1 MNIDNESISLNKK
14 VVYDLTAFSH
24 LDYPDHLSCIIW
36 IAGCP
41 LRCQYCYNKDI
52 VFAKRGKYSFND
64 ILDFLD
70 NRVGLLDGVVL
81 SGGEATSVDLVP
93 FCKQVKQKGFKIKL
107 DTSGVNF
114 KQVRRLVELDLVD
127 YIALD
132 YKAPKY
138 KFKAITGSSISK
150 FEIFEDTLKY
160 LIKANFNF
168 EVRTTIHTDLLDEND
183 INFIIDDLKNKNYQS
198 IYYLQNYLNTDTTI
212 ENIKEQNSLIN
223 LNKISN
229 KNDKIT
235 IKYRNY

>member
-1 MNIDNESISLNKK
+1 VSIDNENNLLNKK

-52 VFAKRGKYSFND
+52 VFAKNGKYSFND

-70 NRVGLLDGVVL
+70 TRVNLLDGVVL
-81 SGGEATSVDLVP
+81 SGGEATSVNLVP
-93 FCKQVKQKGFKIKL
+93 FCKKVKQKGFKIKL

-114 KQVRRLVELDLVD
+114 KQVKKLVELDLID

-138 KFKAITGSSISK
+138 KFKAITGSSVSK

-160 LIKANFNF
+160 LIKTNFDF
-168 EVRTTIHTDLLDEND
+168 EIRTTIHTDLLDEDD
-183 INFIIDDLKNKNYQS
+183 INFIIDDLIVKNYNGTF
-198 IYYLQNYLNTDTTI
+198 YLQNYLDTDTTI
-212 ENIKEQNSLIN
+212 CNIKGQNKVLN
-223 LNKISN
+223 LEKLNSK
-229 KNDKIT
+229 KAT
-235 IKYRNY
+235 IELKYRNF

>member
-1 MNIDNESISLNKK
+1 MNIDNESNLLNKK

-24 LDYPDHLSCIIW
+24 LDYPNHLSCIIW
-36 IAGCP
+36 ISGCP

-52 VFAKRGKYSFND
+52 VFAKNGQYSFND
-64 ILDFLD
+64 ILNFLD
-70 NRVGLLDGVVL
+70 NRVGLLDGIVL

-114 KQVRRLVELDLVD
+114 KQIKKLVELDLIN

-138 KFKAITGSSISK
+138 KFQTITGSNIAK

-160 LIKANFNF
+160 LIKTNLNF
-168 EVRTTIHTDLLDEND
+168 EVRTTIHTDLLNEDD
-183 INFIIDDLKNKNYQS
+183 INFIIDDLKNKNYQG
-198 IYYLQNYLNTDTTI
+198 IYYLQNYLDTNTTI
-212 ENIKEQNSLIN
+212 GNIKGQNKVLN
-223 LNKISN
+223 LEKLNS
-229 KNDKIT
+229 KNAT
-235 IKYRNY
+235 IELKYRNF

>member
-1 MNIDNESISLNKK
+1 VSIDNDFNLLNKK

-52 VFAKRGKYSFND
+52 VFAKNGKYSFND

-70 NRVGLLDGVVL
+70 TRINLLDGVVL

-93 FCKQVKQKGFKIKL
+93 FCKKVKQKGFKIKL

-114 KQVRRLVELDLVD
+114 KQIKQLVELDLVD

-138 KFKAITGSSISK
+138 KFQTITNSTISK

-160 LIKANFNF
+160 LIKTNFNF
-168 EVRTTIHTDLLDEND
+168 EVRTTIHTDLLDEDD
-183 INFIIDDLKNKNYQS
+183 INCIIDDLVNKNYTGTF
-198 IYYLQNYLNTDTTI
+198 YLQNYLDTPTTI
-212 ENIKEQNSLIN
+212 GNIVKQNRLLTLDK
-223 LNKISN
+223 LNK
-229 KNDKIT
+229 KNGKIRL
-235 IKYRNY
+235 KYRNF

>member
-1 MNIDNESISLNKK
+1 VSINNDFNSLNKK

-36 IAGCP
+36 ISGCP

-52 VFAKRGKYSFND
+52 VFSKNGKYSFND
-64 ILDFLD
+64 ILNFLD

-114 KQVRRLVELDLVD
+114 KQVKKLVELDLVD

-138 KFKAITGSSISK
+138 KFQTITNSTISK
-150 FEIFEDTLKY
+150 FDIFEDTLKY
-160 LIKANFNF
+160 LIKTNFNF
-168 EVRTTIHTDLLDEND
+168 EVRTTIHTDLLNEDD
-183 INFIIDDLKNKNYQS
+183 INFIIDDLKNKNYQG
-198 IYYLQNYLNTDTTI
+198 IYYLQNYLDTDTTI
-212 ENIKEQNSLIN
+212 GNIKEQNSLIN